1 MNKDKF
7 NNAELESMDMTKLKL
22 MFGYIRDGYNEI
34 GAAQIAYRN
43 ASNAY
48 EQFNRSNYQI
58 YSKIDM
64 TFFNNGYD
72 MKAIGLSEDYRN
84 RFNEMYKEFLIK
96 YEEQKSIN
104 EKLYLESEVNKEAI
118 SVIRTDV
125 MERLSKAAKSL
136 GFTFYR
142 RINKTTTEREI
153 LDLLRM
159 IYKNL
164 FVRLHSQDGTKFT
177 MNSSDSMY
185 INNKLVELYSIES
198 ITNNYNIYIN

>member
-7 NNAELESMDMTKLKL
+7 QASELESMDMTKLKL
-22 MFGYIRDGYNEI
+22 MFGYIKDGYNEI
-34 GAAQIAYRN
+34 GSAQIAYRN

-48 EQFNRSNYQI
+48 EQFSRSNYQI

-64 TFFNNGYD
+64 TFHYNQYD
-72 MKAIGLSEDYRN
+72 MKAICLSEDYRN
-84 RFNEMYKEFLIK
+84 RFNEMYKEFLVK
-96 YEEQKSIN
+96 YDEQKIISQ
-104 EKLYLESEVNKEAI
+104 KLWDESQATKNAI
-118 SVIRTDV
+118 PVIRTDV

-153 LDLLRM
+153 LDLLRL
-159 IYKNL
+159 IYRNL

-185 INNKLVELYSIES
+185 INEKLVELYNVES
-198 ITNNYNIYIN
+198 ITANYNIYIN